1 MDVDV
6 TTEAVVARPRAQVA
20 AFATDPLKA
29 PRWYANI
36 RSVELLTDPPVR
48 VGSRMRFVAAFL
60 GRRID
65 YTYEVLEL
73 VPGERMTMSTA
84 SGPFPMTTTYS
95 FEDVEGGT
103 RMTLRNHGSPRGFG
117 AVAGPVMRRAIE
129 RANRKDLDAIKTLLE
144 AQAGS
149 GTPAQ

>member
-6 TTEAVVARPRAQVA
+6 TTEVLVARPRADVA
-20 AFATDPLKA
+20 AFATDPRNA

-36 RSVELLTDPPVR
+36 RSVEVLTAPPLR

-60 GRRID
+60 GRTID

-73 VPGERMTMSTA
+73 EPGERMTMSTA
-84 SGPFPMTTTYS
+84 SRPFPMTTTYM
-95 FEDVEGGT
+95 FEDTVDGT

-117 AVAGPVMRRAIE
+117 AVAAPVMRRAIE
-129 RANRKDLDAIKTLLE
+129 RANRKDLAAIKALLE
-144 AQAGS
+144 A
-149 GTPAQ
+149 TPYPGAQ

>member
-6 TTEAVVARPRAQVA
+6 TTDVMVSCPRARVA
-20 AFATDPLKA
+20 ALATDPLNA

-48 VGSRMRFVAAFL
+48 LGSRMRFVAAFL

-65 YTYEVLEL
+65 YIYEVLEL
-73 VPGERMTMSTA
+73 VPGERLTMSTA

-129 RANRKDLDAIKTLLE
+129 RANRKDLDAIKALLE
-144 AQAGS
+144 ADTRPGA
-149 GTPAQ
+149 PAQ

>member
-6 TTEAVVARPRAQVA
+6 TTETVVARPRAEVA
-20 AFATDPLKA
+20 AFATDPRNA

-60 GRRID
+60 GRTIT

-73 VPGERMTMSTA
+73 EPGERMTMSTE
-84 SGPFPMTTTYS
+84 SGPFPMTTTYL
-95 FEDVEGGT
+95 FEDAADGT
-103 RMTLRNHGSPRGFG
+103 RMTLRNHGSPRGVG
-117 AVAGPVMRRAIE
+117 AVAAPVMRRAIE
-129 RANRKDLDAIKTLLE
+129 RANRKDLRAIKALLE
-144 AQAGS
+144 AL
-149 GTPAQ
+149 PARGGQ